1 MPIQIVNVV
10 LSLQNDYLQWREHRI
25 NENKEMLFAL
35 GMVSCSHAFNNN
47 EQFEYQ
53 STVQLTKTTFLH

>member
-1 MPIQIVNVV
+1 MITY
-10 LSLQNDYLQWREHRI
+10 SGGEHRI

-53 STVQLTKTTFLH
+53 STVQLTKTLRFFTSPV